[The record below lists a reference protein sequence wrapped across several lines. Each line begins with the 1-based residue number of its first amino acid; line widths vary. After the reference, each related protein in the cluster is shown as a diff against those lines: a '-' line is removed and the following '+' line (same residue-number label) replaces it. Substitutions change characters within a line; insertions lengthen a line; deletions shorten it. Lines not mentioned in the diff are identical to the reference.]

1 MANGNSGLRAEL
13 YRLTLPP
20 EGTDLGWL
28 DVQVREMEALNERI
42 PHSVRLHR
50 RFSPPIYEVN
60 CFMFALGIEADDV
73 SDMRLGPVFPGKQ
86 FVESLLAN
94 GDLREV
100 EGEGP
105 IVIYFRDGAPEH
117 AGRWGGAAVISKCEA
132 AGTHI
137 WRHALWDVPASY
149 GDEARSS
156 RRCRPPSRSTGVVLR
171 TAAFERLARRTHSIL
186 LGADRRLRRGPH
198 SALGLDGEQIILERL
213 QHVAGDGDAEQH
225 WTALWHRRPRIV
237 VCNHWRFGDVG

>member
-1 MANGNSGLRAEL
+1 MANGNSELRAEL

-20 EGTDLGWL
+20 EGVNLGWL

-60 CFMFALGIEADDV
+60 CFMFALGIEADAV

-105 IVIYFRDGAPEH
+105 TVIYFRDGAPEH
-117 AGRWGGAAVISKCEA
+117 AGRCGGAAVISKWGA
-132 AGTHI
+132 AGTHM
-137 WRHALWDVPASY
+137 
-149 GDEARSS
+149 
-156 RRCRPPSRSTGVVLR
+156 
-171 TAAFERLARRTHSIL
+171 
-186 LGADRRLRRGPH
+186 
-198 SALGLDGEQIILERL
+198 
-213 QHVAGDGDAEQH
+213 
-225 WTALWHRRPRIV
+225 WTAPVPQELFEGLIGSLASICPA
-237 VCNHWRFGDVG
+237 C

>member
-1 MANGNSGLRAEL
+1 V
-13 YRLTLPP
+13 
-20 EGTDLGWL
+20 DLGWL

-60 CFMFALGIEADDV
+60 CFMFALGIEADAV
-73 SDMRLGPVFPGKQ
+73 SGMRLGPVFPGKQ

-117 AGRWGGAAVISKCEA
+117 AGRWGGAAVISKWGA

-149 GDEARSS
+149 GDEARFFAALPT
-156 RRCRPPSRSTGVVLR
+156 RRRALP
-171 TAAFERLARRTHSIL
+171 A
-186 LGADRRLRRGPH
+186 LGRGPRPLSDWRGVH
-198 SALGLDGEQIILERL
+198 IQYYSAQI
-213 QHVAGDGDAEQH
+213 DA
-225 WTALWHRRPRIV
+225 
-237 VCNHWRFGDVG
+237 

>member
-1 MANGNSGLRAEL
+1 MANGNSELRAEL

-20 EGTDLGWL
+20 EGADLGWL
-28 DVQVREMEALNERI
+28 DVQVREMEVLNERI
-42 PHSVRLHR
+42 PHSVRLHTW
-50 RFSPPIYEVN
+50 FSPPIYEVN
-60 CFMFALGIEADDV
+60 CFMFALGIEADAV

-105 IVIYFRDGAPEH
+105 VVIYFRDGAPEH
-117 AGRWGGAAVISKCEA
+117 AGRWGGAAVISKWGA

-149 GDEARSS
+149 GDEARFFAALPTAVALY
-156 RRCRPPSRSTGVVLR
+156 RRW
-171 TAAFERLARRTHSIL
+171 A
-186 LGADRRLRRGPH
+186 ADR
-198 SALGLDGEQIILERL
+198 GL
-213 QHVAGDGDAEQH
+213 
-225 WTALWHRRPRIV
+225 
-237 VCNHWRFGDVG
+237 

>member
-1 MANGNSGLRAEL
+1 MANGNSELRAEL

-20 EGTDLGWL
+20 EGVDLGWL

-60 CFMFALGIEADDV
+60 CFMFALGIEADAV
-73 SDMRLGPVFPGKQ
+73 SGMRLGPVFPGKQ

-117 AGRWGGAAVISKCEA
+117 AGRWGGAAVISKWGA

-149 GDEARSS
+149 GDEARFFAALPT
-156 RRCRPPSRSTGVVLR
+156 RRRALPALGRGPRPSKILRRSHY
-171 TAAFERLARRTHSIL
+171 RRKEQRRRHGRGHHSI
-186 LGADRRLRRGPH
+186 
-198 SALGLDGEQIILERL
+198 S
-213 QHVAGDGDAEQH
+213 
-225 WTALWHRRPRIV
+225 
-237 VCNHWRFGDVG
+237 

>member
-1 MANGNSGLRAEL
+1 MANGNSELRAEL

-20 EGTDLGWL
+20 EGADCGWL
-28 DVQVREMEALNERI
+28 DVQVREMQALNERI

-60 CFMFALGIEADDV
+60 CFMFALGIEADAV

-105 IVIYFRDGAPEH
+105 IVIYLRDGAPEH
-117 AGRWGGAAVISKCEA
+117 AGRWGGTAVISKWGGRRDPHLATCLVGC
-132 AGTHI
+132 AGI
-137 WRHALWDVPASY
+137 L
-149 GDEARSS
+149 
-156 RRCRPPSRSTGVVLR
+156 RR
-171 TAAFERLARRTHSIL
+171 RRTL
-186 LGADRRLRRGPH
+186 LRGVADRRRALPALGRGPRPLSDSRGVH
-198 SALGLDGEQIILERL
+198 IQYYSAQI
-213 QHVAGDGDAEQH
+213 DA
-225 WTALWHRRPRIV
+225 
-237 VCNHWRFGDVG
+237 

>member
-1 MANGNSGLRAEL
+1 MANGNSELRAEL

-20 EGTDLGWL
+20 EGADLGWL

-60 CFMFALGIEADDV
+60 CFMFALGIEADAV

-100 EGEGP
+100 EGGVP
-105 IVIYFRDGAPEH
+105 SSSIFATARRRCRPMGWCRRDLEMG
-117 AGRWGGAAVISKCEA
+117 A

-149 GDEARSS
+149 GDEARFFAALPT
-156 RRCRPPSRSTGVVLR
+156 RRRALP
-171 TAAFERLARRTHSIL
+171 A
-186 LGADRRLRRGPH
+186 LGRGPRPLSDWRGVH
-198 SALGLDGEQIILERL
+198 IQYYSAQI
-213 QHVAGDGDAEQH
+213 DA
-225 WTALWHRRPRIV
+225 
-237 VCNHWRFGDVG
+237 

>member
-1 MANGNSGLRAEL
+1 MANGNSELRAEL

-20 EGTDLGWL
+20 EGVDLGWL

-60 CFMFALGIEADDV
+60 CFMFALGIEADAV

-100 EGEGP
+100 EGGSHRHL
-105 IVIYFRDGAPEH
+105 FSRRRAGD
-117 AGRWGGAAVISKCEA
+117 AGRWGGAAVISKWGRPGPTSGDMPC
-132 AGTHI
+132 GMC
-137 WRHALWDVPASY
+137 RHPTATKHASL
-149 GDEARSS
+149 
-156 RRCRPPSRSTGVVLR
+156 RRCRPVVALY
-171 TAAFERLARRTHSIL
+171 RRWA
-186 LGADRRLRRGPH
+186 ADR
-198 SALGLDGEQIILERL
+198 GL
-213 QHVAGDGDAEQH
+213 
-225 WTALWHRRPRIV
+225 
-237 VCNHWRFGDVG
+237 